1 VRPVARLSLVIS
13 IWTFLL
19 TLVIFLVSVAAIVY
33 SFRNGNRI
41 AIVLSL
47 DAGIISVLG
56 LVLNA
61 TTRGELQGTDLLV
74 FCLLPLVF
82 ALAAAAICRFYRS
95 TNALDA
101 I

>member
-1 VRPVARLSLVIS
+1 VIS

-19 TLVIFLVSVAAIVY
+19 TLVIFLVSVAAVVY
-33 SFRNGNRI
+33 GFRNGNRV

-47 DAGIISVLG
+47 DAGIISALG

-74 FCLLPLVF
+74 FCVLPLVF
-82 ALAAAAICRFYRS
+82 ALGAVAICRFYRS
-95 TNALDA
+95 ANPLDV

>member
-1 VRPVARLSLVIS
+1 VIS

-19 TLVIFLVSVAAIVY
+19 TLVIFLVSVAVIVY
-33 SFRNGNRI
+33 GFRDGNRI

-47 DAGIISVLG
+47 DAGIISALG

-61 TTRGELQGTDLLV
+61 TTLGELQATDLLV
-74 FCLLPLVF
+74 FCALPLVF
-82 ALAAAAICRFYRS
+82 ALAAAAICRFYRPAD
-95 TNALDA
+95 TLGA